1 MKRSLGRH
9 MGIRHSREGGNL
21 AGSLNESGM
30 TKTLFFIML
39 LPFFISEL
47 FAATYQ
53 WKMLEAPQSLY
64 VQQSGVVRYE
74 CSFSTSAADYTIDF
88 KPSDSEHYRASIL
101 TQRDQIVNGK
111 RVQTFDVLITP
122 LREGNIEIALEALIR
137 HTTFASI
144 ENASIGRDNVKKYDF
159 DDERAHLP
167 KVMILAKANAA
178 ALSGELTLEVRVDK
192 HSVMA
197 HEPLHLS
204 LYVRGKGNLDQYVP
218 YELNISGVNVF
229 AEPPQSTITPSS
241 AGYEGEIRQEF
252 ALVSEKSFVIPKI
265 TLDVFDTQTQKIK
278 RLESEAVAIEV
289 AQGYERS
296 NLLDPPALSDWS
308 HWMRYVLY
316 AGLVVFG
323 IVLGEV
329 ARKVWKMRPRRKR
342 KQFYDDAKTTKE
354 LVMLLALTGEKH
366 YEPMIGE
373 LEAGNIELREAKKKL
388 GTLTTD
394 KKVTL

>member
-1 MKRSLGRH
+1 MKRSLGRLIAL
-9 MGIRHSREGGNL
+9 MILSV
-21 AGSLNESGM
+21 SGWG
-30 TKTLFFIML
+30 
-39 LPFFISEL
+39 
-47 FAATYQ
+47 AAYE
-53 WKMLEAPQSLY
+53 WRVLEAPQSLY
-64 VQQSGVVRYE
+64 VNQSGVVRYE
-74 CSFSTSAADYTIDF
+74 CAFSTNAADYTIAF
-88 KPSDSEHYRASIL
+88 KPSGNERYKASIL
-101 TQRDQIVNGK
+101 TQRDRIVEGK

-122 LREGNIEIALEALIR
+122 LREGNIDISLDALMR

-159 DDERAHLP
+159 DDESAHLP
-167 KVMILAKANAA
+167 KVMILAKANGA

-192 HSVMA
+192 RSVMA

-229 AEPPQSTITPSS
+229 AELPQSTITPSS
-241 AGYEGEIRQEF
+241 EGYEGEIRQEF

-265 TLDVFDTQTQKIK
+265 TLDVFDTTTQKMK
-278 RLESEAVAIEV
+278 RLESEAVSIEV

-296 NLLDPPALSDWS
+296 NLLDPPALADWS
-308 HWMRYVLY
+308 GWMRYTLY
-316 AGLVVFG
+316 GGLVVFG

-329 ARKVWKMRPRRKR
+329 ARRVWKMRPRRKR

-366 YEPMIGE
+366 YEPMIAE
-373 LEAGNIELREAKKKL
+373 LEAGKLDLREAKKRL
-388 GTLTTD
+388 D
-394 KKVTL
+394 KICFDNKR